1 MALLLLSYHLPQ
13 VYERCSPL
21 GTHPKTLMS
30 LNRMYSQKWPE
41 MGASALWNKRILLRS
56 CMQSKRLHIE
66 ILKHKNL
73 KSCIVPRMLSV
84 AADSAVLGDDDA
96 DALVVPAVITPAM
109 QQYLGGSRNV
119 ISQYE
124 M

>member
-1 MALLLLSYHLPQ
+1 
-13 VYERCSPL
+13 
-21 GTHPKTLMS
+21 
-30 LNRMYSQKWPE
+30 
-41 MGASALWNKRILLRS
+41 
-56 CMQSKRLHIE
+56 
-66 ILKHKNL
+66 
-73 KSCIVPRMLSV
+73 MLSV

-119 ISQYE
+119 ISQHE